1 MNKPTSLDDRAR
13 AALPLTPIALHILLA
28 LVDRARHGLGI
39 AQHVEE
45 FTDGRLSLGPG
56 NLYGTIKK
64 LLEAGLIGEAES
76 GPDGDAADPRRRYYA
91 ISTVGRRALEI
102 ETRDLSNVLN
112 VARMKKVLR

>member
-1 MNKPTSLDDRAR
+1 MTRSASLDEQAR

-28 LVDRARHGLGI
+28 LVDRPRHGLGI

-64 LLEAGLIGEAES
+64 LLETGLIGETGS
-76 GPDGDAADPRRRYYA
+76 GPDDAADPRRRYYA
-91 ISTVGRRALEI
+91 IRPLGRRALEI
-102 ETRDLSNVLN
+102 ETRDLANVLH